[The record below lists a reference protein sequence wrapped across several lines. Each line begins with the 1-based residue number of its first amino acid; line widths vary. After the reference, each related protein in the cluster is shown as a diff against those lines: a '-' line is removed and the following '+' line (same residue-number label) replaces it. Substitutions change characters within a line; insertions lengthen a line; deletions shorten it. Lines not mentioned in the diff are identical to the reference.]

1 MKKAGAEIWTHA
13 NDELRDSPPYHYT
26 GCGLED
32 VYLANGY
39 EIHETP
45 YGGGIRIRNLEELHD
60 EIGRFLVGHKKT
72 LTGREVRFLRH
83 QIDLTQAELAQL
95 MGCDAQTIARYEKE
109 ESKLR
114 GPADRMLRI
123 LFEDHLKNRGSA
135 REILET
141 FLSTDDQGNRRLIFE
156 DKDGHWEPSLAA

>member
-1 MKKAGAEIWTHA
+1 
-13 NDELRDSPPYHYT
+13 
-26 GCGLED
+26 
-32 VYLANGY
+32 
-39 EIHETP
+39 
-45 YGGGIRIRNLEELHD
+45 
-60 EIGRFLVGHKKT
+60 
-72 LTGREVRFLRH
+72 
-83 QIDLTQAELAQL
+83 

-135 REILET
+135 REILEN
-141 FLSTDDQGNRRLIFE
+141 FLSTDDQGNRRLVFE